1 MAKFASAKSQ
11 ATAVIKLLQGRAGN
25 QESFPENEIGKG
37 LTRTNSVESDKV
49 LKSVGTVRNYE
60 QALTQ
65 VAKYA
70 KNNKVKGG
78 LRGITP
84 AIASEYLELRS
95 LEVGQK
101 ALDMERQALQAMMH
115 HVTYTLKQ
123 GETLYREKT
132 KLTEKLKPRAY
143 THEQALY
150 VANAQTK
157 PHQLATEIALSA
169 GLRAHELFTLRRMDE
184 IKPDNRPSAKTKWL
198 GKQGKQGKRY
208 TVKGK
213 GGLVREVILREDLA
227 EELESQRL
235 PTPIAIKD
243 RNVHYQSHYSIN
255 GGQKWSNSYSSASKR
270 VLGWSTGAH
279 GLRHTY
285 AQQRMRELK
294 QHGLT
299 RNQALRTVSQEMG
312 HFRPEITEVYLR

>member
-11 ATAVIKLLQGRAGN
+11 ATAVIKLLQSRTSN
-25 QESFPENEIGKG
+25 QGCFSEKKTSKGPE
-37 LTRTNSVESDKV
+37 RTNSVESNKV

-70 KNNKVKGG
+70 KNNKVRGG
-78 LRGITP
+78 LRGVTP

-101 ALDMERQALQAMMH
+101 ALDMDRQALQAMMQ
-115 HVTYTLKQ
+115 HVTYTLKLD
-123 GETLYREKT
+123 ETLYREKT

-150 VANAQTK
+150 VTNAQTK
-157 PHQLATEIALSA
+157 PHQLATEIALNA
-169 GLRAHELFTLRRMDE
+169 GLRAHELLTLRRIDDR
-184 IKPDNRPSAKTKWL
+184 KPDTRPTAKTKWL
-198 GKQGKQGKRY
+198 GKKGKRY

-213 GGLVREVILREDLA
+213 GGLVREVIIREDIA
-227 EELESQRL
+227 EKLESQRL
-235 PTPIAIKD
+235 PTPIEIKD
-243 RNVHYQSHYSIN
+243 RSIRYQTYYNIN

-299 RNQALRTVSQEMG
+299 RNQALRTASQEMG